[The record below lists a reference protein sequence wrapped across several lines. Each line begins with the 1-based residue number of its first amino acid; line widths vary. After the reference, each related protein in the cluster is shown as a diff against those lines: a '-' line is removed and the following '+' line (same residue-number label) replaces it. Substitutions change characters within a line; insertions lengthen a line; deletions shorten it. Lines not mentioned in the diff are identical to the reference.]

1 MLSRDDSQVAIHL
14 MPDNPS
20 NREFTARDIVPI
32 LALIAFVV
40 VNLFGKWPRLSW
52 ILVVVAVFF
61 GILDHYSALKEQ
73 LLKWKA
79 RRDDRRTVKKAFP
92 EFQKLVGR
100 FGQFANRQTTD
111 TLHYIVERD
120 ILQGRVDLQT
130 APLLPN
136 IDLWYVPWQYFT
148 ERLTR
153 MPRKMEEFRPALM
166 EFHFLLGTYN
176 NFCVSPIFDRLPASM
191 RAQLQPAIVSKL
203 NLFQQQFSRY
213 LEDYQLFARGL
224 SESRPILE
232 GLPSNFPMPGP
243 MI

>member
-1 MLSRDDSQVAIHL
+1 

-20 NREFTARDIVPI
+20 NREFTAKDIVPI

-61 GILDHYSALKEQ
+61 GILDHYSTLKAQ
-73 LLKWKA
+73 LLKRKA
-79 RRDDRRTVKKAFP
+79 RWDDRRTVKKAFP
-92 EFQKLVGR
+92 EFQKLVAR
-100 FGQFANRQTTD
+100 FGQFANRQAQD

-120 ILQGRVDLQT
+120 IQQGRADLQM
-130 APLLPN
+130 APQLPN
-136 IDLWYVPWQYFT
+136 VDLWYVPLDFFMA
-148 ERLTR
+148 RLSR
-153 MPRKMEEFRPALM
+153 MPRTMEEFRAALM
-166 EFHFLLGTYN
+166 EFHFLVGTYN
-176 NFCVSPIFDRLPASM
+176 NFCVSPIFDRLPANV

-213 LEDYQLFARGL
+213 LEDYQLFTRGL
-224 SESRPILE
+224 SESRPILQ
-232 GLPSNFPMPGP
+232 GLPYGFPMPGP

>member
-1 MLSRDDSQVAIHL
+1 

-61 GILDHYSALKEQ
+61 GILDHYSTLKAQ

-79 RRDDRRTVKKAFP
+79 RRDDRRTIKKAFP
-92 EFQKLVGR
+92 EFQRLVGR
-100 FGQFANRQTTD
+100 FRQFANRQAQD
-111 TLHYIVERD
+111 TLHYIVAYE
-120 ILQGRVDLQT
+120 IQQGRADVQT
-130 APLLPN
+130 APQLPN
-136 IDLWYVPWQYFT
+136 VDLWYVPMDFFV
-148 ERLTR
+148 ERLNR
-153 MPRKMEEFRPALM
+153 MPRTMEEFRPALM
-166 EFHFLLGTYN
+166 EFHFLVGTYN
-176 NFCVSPIFDRLPASM
+176 TFCVSPIFDRLPANV
-191 RAQLQPAIVSKL
+191 RAQLQPAIVRKL

-224 SESRPILE
+224 SESRPILQ
-232 GLPSNFPMPGP
+232 GLPSDFPMPGP
-243 MI
+243 MV

>member
-1 MLSRDDSQVAIHL
+1 MVDLSRPSFDGE

-61 GILDHYSALKEQ
+61 GILDHYSTLKAQ

-79 RRDDRRTVKKAFP
+79 RRDDRQIVKKAFP
-92 EFQKLVGR
+92 EFQQLVGR
-100 FGQFANRQTTD
+100 FGQFANRQTND

-136 IDLWYVPWQYFT
+136 IDLWCVPWQYFT
-148 ERLTR
+148 DRLNR
-153 MPRKMEEFRPALM
+153 MPRTMEEFRPALM
-166 EFHFLLGTYN
+166 EFHFLVGTYN
-176 NFCVSPIFDRLPASM
+176 NFCVSPIFDRLPATT
-191 RAQLQPAIVSKL
+191 RAQIQPAIVSKL

-224 SESRPILE
+224 SESRPTLE
-232 GLPSNFPMPGP
+232 GLPANFPMPGP

>member
-1 MLSRDDSQVAIHL
+1 MS
-14 MPDNPS
+14 DNSS
-20 NREFTARDIVPI
+20 NREFTAKDIVPI

-61 GILDHYSALKEQ
+61 GILDHYSALKAQ
-73 LLKWKA
+73 FLKWKA
-79 RRDDRRTVKKAFP
+79 RREDRQTVKKAFP
-92 EFQKLVGR
+92 EFQKLVAR

-130 APLLPN
+130 APQLPN

-148 ERLTR
+148 ERLNR

-166 EFHFLLGTYN
+166 EFHFLIGTYN
-176 NFCVSPIFDRLPASM
+176 NFCVSPIFDRLPANI
-191 RAQLQPAIVSKL
+191 RGQLQPAMVSKL

-213 LEDYQLFARGL
+213 LEDYQLFTRGL
-224 SESRPILE
+224 SESRPTLQ
-232 GLPSNFPMPGP
+232 GLPCGFPMPGP